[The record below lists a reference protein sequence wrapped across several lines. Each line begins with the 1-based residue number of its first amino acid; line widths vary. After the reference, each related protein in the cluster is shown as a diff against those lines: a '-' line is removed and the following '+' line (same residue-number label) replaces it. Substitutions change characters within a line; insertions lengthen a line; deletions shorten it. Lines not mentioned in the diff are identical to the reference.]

1 MLEIETETVA
11 DFLRALLPTE
21 PHFPFAGEWYFR
33 GQSDHRWGLVPSI
46 RRIDSWAQLG
56 GLDRDR
62 LANDGRYLR
71 CSEGELRDLERKV
84 LPVLMEV
91 IARTG
96 LDLDLQ
102 VEHRLMA
109 LAQHIGLPTRLLD
122 WTSAPFIA
130 AYFAASHTN
139 RGTDDRRIVVYAMS
153 ALFAR
158 QSTTMARAW
167 THTVEGVGNPNIV
180 AQNGLMMRVDGDKC
194 DLLEGVPRSR
204 WAAGRG
210 LGIDGRKLDNH
221 LLAISLPSKQSND
234 VMLALRRQGIHGA
247 AIYPGQT
254 GVAALVREVVRYGEL
269 TEDDPT
275 STD

>member
-1 MLEIETETVA
+1 MLEIQTETVA

-46 RRIDSWAQLG
+46 RRIDSWAPLG
-56 GLDRDR
+56 GVDSDR

-71 CSEGELRDLERKV
+71 CSDGELKDLERKV
-84 LPVLMEV
+84 LAVLMEV

-122 WTSAPFIA
+122 WTSAPFVA
-130 AYFAASHTN
+130 AYFAASHPN

-153 ALFAR
+153 SLFAR
-158 QSTTMARAW
+158 QSATMASAW
-167 THTVEGVGNPNIV
+167 THIVEGVGNPNIV
-180 AQNGLMMRVDGDKC
+180 AQNGLMMRVDGDTC
-194 DLLEGVPRSR
+194 DLLEGVPRSS
-204 WAAGRG
+204 WTAGRG
-210 LGIDGRKLDNH
+210 LGIDGRKLNNH
-221 LLAISLPSKQSND
+221 LLAISLPSKRSND

-247 AIYPGQT
+247 AIYPGQA

-269 TEDDPT
+269 SEDDAT
-275 STD
+275 SAD